1 MTGDASSCA
10 SLLGGFACAAF
21 VLLIAQPAALTQR
34 RGGNPEAA
42 QVRNPLAATQESIA
56 SGQRSYT
63 QFCESCHGP
72 SGSGDGTAAGADQP
86 SDLSDGVWDFGSSDG
101 EIFTVIRDGVSGK
114 DMRPFADRLTD
125 TEIWNVVNFVR
136 TLGPAPASPR

>member
-1 MTGDASSCA
+1 MPRHAGRSAGASIFV
-10 SLLGGFACAAF
+10 SLAVAA
-21 VLLIAQPAALTQR
+21 LPMWQPAALAQR

-42 QVRNPLAATQESIA
+42 QIQNPAAATPASIA
-56 SGQRSYT
+56 AGKRWYM

-72 SGSGDGTAAGADQP
+72 SGQGDGTAAGADQP

-114 DMRPFADRLTD
+114 DMRPFAERLSETD
-125 TEIWNVVNFVR
+125 IWNVVNFVR
-136 TLGPAPASPR
+136 TLGPRP

>member
-1 MTGDASSCA
+1 MTRELRRLASA
-10 SLLGGFACAAF
+10 SILALLACA
-21 VLLIAQPAALTQR
+21 VLLLTNQPVPLAQR

-42 QVRNPLAATQESIA
+42 QIQNPVAATPASIGA
-56 SGQRSYT
+56 GKLSYT

-72 SGSGDGTAAGADQP
+72 LGKGDGTAAGADQP

-114 DMRPFADRLTD
+114 DMRPFAERLSD

-136 TLGPAPASPR
+136 TLGPRP